1 MEIKHKFVSKKADGK
16 DSSLIKPSNWN
27 DGHAIVM
34 NGKSL
39 LGRSEKSKGDADEI
53 ALGANLA
60 MVNKTLTLTA
70 DIDFDAL
77 VANSLYQG

>member
-1 MEIKHKFVSKKADGK
+1 MEIKHKFVSKKPDGK

-27 DGHAIVM
+27 EGHAIEM

-39 LGRSEKSKGDADEI
+39 LGRSSVGKGDADEI
-53 ALGANLA
+53 ALGSNLKIQD
-60 MVNKTLTLTA
+60 KTLTLTA